1 MKRIEVLKTYK
12 IYSGGKFPR
21 TESGRYYMAL
31 DPKGKGIANICRSSR
46 KDVRNA
52 VVAARKALGTWSGK
66 TAFNRSQ
73 VLYRIAEVLE
83 GRKLQFVEELMLQG
97 SSKQKAISEVEDAI
111 DRIVYYAGWCDKF
124 CQIGSSVNP
133 VSSSHF
139 NFSTYEPVGVVGV
152 LAPQESSLLG
162 LVSLLMP
169 IIAGGNSVVLIAS
182 EAYPLCSITFA
193 EVLNASDVPG
203 GVVNVL
209 TGHYSEL
216 MTPLSSHMD
225 VNAIAFSGLK
235 DLKKDVDLDSVENLK
250 RVRFYESS
258 WNKTTAQGLHYITDF
273 QEIKTTWHPIE
284 NIGGAS
290 STY

>member
-1 MKRIEVLKTYK
+1 
-12 IYSGGKFPR
+12 
-21 TESGRYYMAL
+21 
-31 DPKGKGIANICRSSR
+31 
-46 KDVRNA
+46 
-52 VVAARKALGTWSGK
+52 
-66 TAFNRSQ
+66 
-73 VLYRIAEVLE
+73 
-83 GRKLQFVEELMLQG
+83 
-97 SSKQKAISEVEDAI
+97 
-111 DRIVYYAGWCDKF
+111 
-124 CQIGSSVNP
+124 
-133 VSSSHF
+133 
-139 NFSTYEPVGVVGV
+139 VGV

-216 MTPLSSHMD
+216 MTSLSSHMD

-235 DLKKDVDLDSVENLK
+235 ELKKDVDLDSAENLK
-250 RVRFYESS
+250 RVRFYEIS
-258 WNKTTAQGLHYITDF
+258 WKKSNAQGLHYITDF
-273 QEIKTTWHPIE
+273 QEVKTTWHPIE